1 MPITRQK
8 KSIVIIAA
16 LALLAAVVAGVAICS
31 SGSKPQD
38 PETKKVT
45 MRQRNKKSVPRK
57 KVAKNARPSA
67 GKAVAAVSTRDKP
80 DMLDDLDDE
89 TNLTAAE
96 RAILVELQDGL
107 DANSLRRVARTV
119 EKIQKLQREKGM
131 DAVPVVLRS
140 KAVEALGWFT
150 PDSLTELI
158 GFMAD
163 SDPEVLED
171 VMSHFE
177 SAIDD
182 CEIGDKG
189 LSEILKTV
197 ARVLDN
203 EDALDSFFMGIES
216 DMRNSV
222 AVSTYKEILLTGTEA
237 VKARV
242 WESVADFTG
251 EEDINTVQ
259 KLEDW
264 LKENPDDEDDE
275 ELYGGASK
283 DGDSDDGD
291 DEADD
296 GDDEASDNSKAGSKK
311 TGSNKA
317 KTKRSR

>member
-1 MPITRQK
+1 MPIPRQK

-16 LALLAAVVAGVAICS
+16 LALLAAVVAGVAIYS

-45 MRQRNKKSVPRK
+45 VRQKNKKSVPRK
-57 KVAKNARPSA
+57 KVAKNARPAA

-182 CEIGDKG
+182 CEIGDKA
-189 LSEILKTV
+189 LSDILKTV
-197 ARVLDN
+197 AKVLDN

-222 AVSTYKEILLTGTEA
+222 AVSTYKEILQTGTEA

-291 DEADD
+291 ADADD
-296 GDDEASDNSKAGSKK
+296 GDDEASDDSKAGSKK